1 MTPHG
6 AVRQRRGRLALGGA
20 AEHLGAVH
28 TFQLSF
34 GIMLLS
40 YVIWCLA
47 PSYLALAA
55 FALALG
61 LRYGGWVALSP

>member
-1 MTPHG
+1 MIGFGSAAAGWRWVGAERLG
-6 AVRQRRGRLALGGA
+6 AVR
-20 AEHLGAVH
+20 

-55 FALALG
+55 FALALR